1 MEATSKRATHEAT
14 GKAQRQRQNAPPP
27 SHKHKG
33 ERRTCRPTGQTMV
46 KRVLSSSK
54 SWAAGWPQKTR
65 EAKEL
70 NIRPAPYS
78 QQMAG
83 KLNKI
88 ACSQHVQ
95 VSKKKRG
102 GGQGAGRQGA
112 GGVRGTCS
120 HLCLMNEGDFH
131 QKQARGGG
139 GRKRWDLPSSAFL
152 SKNCIKCLISL
163 RKQGSEGEQT
173 GRATVVDDDLKL
185 E

>member
-1 MEATSKRATHEAT
+1 MEAKSKRATHEAT
-14 GKAQRQRQNAPPP
+14 GKAQSQSMGQKAAPMLQSKCTRQNAPPPP

-33 ERRTCRPTGQTMV
+33 ERQTCRPTGQTMV

-102 GGQGAGRQGA
+102 GGQGAGGQGA

-131 QKQARGGG
+131 QKRARGGG
-139 GRKRWDLPSSAFL
+139 EGGVVGGGRDGTCPHLPS
-152 SKNCIKCLISL
+152 
-163 RKQGSEGEQT
+163 
-173 GRATVVDDDLKL
+173 
-185 E
+185 